1 MIEITQA
8 TYGGRIHY
16 TAKQEINIPFQVI
29 LKDKN
34 LKGEIYTMSHNNL
47 SYLSASP

>member
-1 MIEITQA
+1 MEMIEITQA

-16 TAKQEINIPFQVI
+16 TAKQEVNTPLQVI

-34 LKGEIYTMSHNNL
+34 LEGLNINVFICG
-47 SYLSASP
+47 